1 VSKVKN
7 FQLAVA
13 LLFIY
18 GVAWVTDLDLGG
30 FGNALLMGAIVFG
43 ILALAKAG
51 EKDERID

>member
-1 VSKVKN
+1 VSKAKN

-18 GVAWVTDLDLGG
+18 CAAWLTDLDLGG
-30 FGNALLMGAIVFG
+30 FGNAFLMGAVVFG

-51 EKDERID
+51 ERDERID

>member
-1 VSKVKN
+1 MSKVKN

-30 FGNALLMGAIVFG
+30 FGNAFLMGAVVFG

-51 EKDERID
+51 ERDERID